1 MKRYATVL
9 LVTTSVTAGQAFTSS
24 SAFAQTQPDQ
34 VVAAAASESSPSLRP
49 ESPTLRKLFAD
60 TANDFRRLP
69 SWESA
74 TILSIGAV
82 GAAVSRPF
90 DADATRS
97 LSTSRSM
104 ASVFTAGQT
113 IGAAHTQAAAAVA
126 TYAIGRLTH
135 HPKLTAV
142 GADLI
147 SAQIVSQTT
156 THAIKFAA
164 GRTRPDGTSYSFPS
178 GHTASAFATA
188 TVLQRNFGWKAGIP
202 AYGLATYVG
211 TSRVQMKRHFLSD
224 VAFGAAVG
232 VVAGR
237 SVTIGHGDGRFALA
251 PSAVPGV
258 GAVSFI
264 WMGQR

>member
-1 MKRYATVL
+1 MKRHAAAVL
-9 LVTTSVTAGQAFTSS
+9 LTTCVVAGQVLTSS
-24 SAFAQTQPDQ
+24 PAFAQTQPEQ
-34 VVAAAASESSPSLRP
+34 PVAANEGAPSLRP
-49 ESPTLRKLFAD
+49 ESSTIRKLFAD
-60 TANDFRRLP
+60 TANDFRQLP
-69 SWESA
+69 SWESV

-90 DADATRS
+90 DAEATRS
-97 LSTSRSM
+97 LSTSAGM

-126 TYAIGRLTH
+126 TYTIGRLTH
-135 HPKLTAV
+135 HPKVTAV

-156 THAIKFAA
+156 THAIKFAV

-188 TVLQRNFGWKAGIP
+188 TVLQRNLGWKAGVP
-202 AYGLATYVG
+202 AYGLATYVAA
-211 TSRVQMKRHFLSD
+211 SRVQMKRHFLSD

-237 SVTIGHGDGRFALA
+237 AVTIGHGNGRFALA
-251 PSAVPGV
+251 PSAVPGG
-258 GAVSFI
+258 GAVSFT
-264 WMGQR
+264 WLGQP